1 MEEDSKSPQEL
12 KVVIFDTS
20 KIDLLGLLSDLGK
33 LSVRFL
39 FGLID
44 SLRIDY
50 VVKLWRQDP
59 AIRPVLLSCFFLNAA
74 YCVFMIAA
82 EFGLDFLWEQFSY
95 ASADSSALRLYASI
109 AWVLLYM
116 VYNAIW
122 TIPVFAAT
130 FLRSNNWYSELAK
143 IVPSPITPVK
153 VMEKNS
159 NSESTIISQI
169 SDSLSFALQLMFLK
183 VLTSAFAAIP
193 YTGWHL
199 SAVLQCLLASYYAFE
214 SHWMRSHP
222 GQASIL
228 FISFIE
234 RDYAYFLGFGVLL
247 TALTINLPVFMSL
260 ALYAG
265 ILPIFIVVAGRPEAA
280 AWQRSSTKPTLKVLP
295 TAIKYFDLGHKCA
308 DLITI
313 WLKSFV
319 SAPGITSTARQVK
332 FTS

>member
-1 MEEDSKSPQEL
+1 MALRSAESDSKPAEI
-12 KVVIFDTS
+12 KVIIFDWS
-20 KIDLLGLLSDLGK
+20 RIDVLGFLSDVAK
-33 LSVRFL
+33 LTTRFL
-39 FGLID
+39 YGLVD
-44 SLRIDY
+44 SLRVDY

-59 AIRPVLLSCFFLNAA
+59 AIRPVLLSCFWLNVA
-74 YCVFMIAA
+74 YCLVMLLA
-82 EFGLDFLWEQFSY
+82 EGLLSWLFSLV
-95 ASADSSALRLYASI
+95 SPSHSEDSALPSVPIYASI
-109 AWVLLYM
+109 CWAILYLLYNIVWAVPM
-116 VYNAIW
+116 
-122 TIPVFAAT
+122 FAAS
-130 FLRSNNWYSELAK
+130 FLRSNKWYADLAT
-143 IVPSPITPVK
+143 IVPPPLTPRL
-153 VMEKNS
+153 MEKNT

-193 YTGWHL
+193 YTGWYL

-260 ALYAG
+260 AIYAG
-265 ILPIFIVVAGRPEAA
+265 ILPIFIVVAGRPEAS
-280 AWQRSSTKPTLKVLP
+280 AWQRTSTKPTLQVFP

-319 SAPGITSTARQVK
+319 SGPLK
-332 FTS
+332 

>member
-1 MEEDSKSPQEL
+1 MTALLMEEDSHAKDL
-12 KVVIFDTS
+12 KVVIFDAS
-20 KIDLLGLLSDLGK
+20 KIDVLGFLSDIAKLG
-33 LSVRFL
+33 VRFSYGL
-39 FGLID
+39 FD

-50 VVKLWRQDP
+50 VIKLWRQDP
-59 AIRPVLLSCFFLNAA
+59 AIRPVLMSCFWLNIA
-74 YCVFMIAA
+74 YCLIMVLV
-82 EFGLDFLWEQFSY
+82 ELGLDLLWSMF
-95 ASADSSALRLYASI
+95 ASASSDSSALRLYASFF
-109 AWVLLYM
+109 WVVLYLA
-116 VYNAIW
+116 YNVFW

-234 RDYAYFLGFGVLL
+234 RDYAYFLGYGVLL

-260 ALYAG
+260 ALYAA

-280 AWQRSSTKPTLKVLP
+280 AWQRSSTKPTLQVFP

-319 SAPGITSTARQVK
+319 TAPGK
-332 FTS
+332 